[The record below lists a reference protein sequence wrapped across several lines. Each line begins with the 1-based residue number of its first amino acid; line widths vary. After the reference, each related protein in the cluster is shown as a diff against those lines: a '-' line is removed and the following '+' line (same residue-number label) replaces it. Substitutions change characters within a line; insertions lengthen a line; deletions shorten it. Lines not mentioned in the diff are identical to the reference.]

1 MTYNSIFF
9 QFVDGSLLYIF
20 SCVIHK
26 NVTSF
31 FVVVVLSC
39 VYLCLCE
46 SETEKIIL
54 EEHV

>member
-46 SETEKIIL
+46 NETEKIIL